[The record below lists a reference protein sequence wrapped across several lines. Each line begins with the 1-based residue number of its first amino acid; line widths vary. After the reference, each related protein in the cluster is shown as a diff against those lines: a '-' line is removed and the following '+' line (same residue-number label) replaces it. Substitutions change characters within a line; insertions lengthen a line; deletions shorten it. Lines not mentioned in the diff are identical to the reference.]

1 MKQASVVAAWAL
13 VLLVELVLAW
23 QGLVRPTAL
32 QVLLEVVAIGV
43 VCAAQ
48 LRLARKPWQASA
60 WWPGVLAVWVNA
72 AALGPDDRIERLF
85 FTLGTGLVAFG
96 LVHLASRKLEH
107 PVITLP
113 LALLGALAGRWLVLD
128 RAAQGDEEQFAGVM
142 AVADATE
149 RVQAELGGLFRGQG
163 EAGQGPPLVLITVDT
178 LRWDHAVEME
188 SFQRIA
194 ARGQSW
200 DRAVSTAS
208 WTLPAM
214 TSVHTGL
221 DVQGH
226 GAGLG
231 ADGYRVADPALP
243 MLAEQLDQAGYRTA
257 AFVTNSWLETA
268 MGFDRGFDLFLHS
281 NEAFPHRLLIA
292 GMPDGPAP
300 VDGAA
305 IVGRALD
312 WLDEQPERGW
322 FLWVH
327 LVDPHMPYFNAVEPI
342 GAALRDGHLRGGQL
356 TDEAE
361 RAAVRAAYANEVA
374 YTDQVLLPL
383 VSELEDRGVFDSGLV
398 LMTAD
403 HGEEF
408 WDHGGTE
415 HGHSHHSEVVEVA
428 LALGGQGVEGRGIG
442 PASLRDV
449 APTLLGA
456 AGLPAEGVDLRS
468 GVPAD
473 RVATA
478 WGNNYYRIDKS
489 ARTAERTVIVRG
501 EPLPEGP
508 RVLAY
513 DRVNDPRESSPLEE
527 LPEELVRRA
536 RALSS
541 PSGGT
546 EADLNMKALEA
557 LGYVEGD

>member
-1 MKQASVVAAWAL
+1 MKQASVVAAWCL

-23 QGLVRPTAL
+23 QGLVRPTTT
-32 QVLLEVVAIGV
+32 QVLLEVAAIAVLCG
-43 VCAAQ
+43 AQ
-48 LRLARKPWQASA
+48 LRLAKKPWQASA
-60 WWPGVLAVWVNA
+60 WWPGALAIWVNA
-72 AALGPDDRIERLF
+72 TALGPDDRLERLF
-85 FTLGTGLVAFG
+85 FAIGTGVVAFG
-96 LVHLASRKLEH
+96 LVHLASRRFEH
-107 PVITLP
+107 PLGTLP

-128 RAAQGDEEQFAGVM
+128 RAARGDEEQFGGVM
-142 AVADATE
+142 AVADANE
-149 RVQAELGGLFRGQG
+149 RVVAELSGLLQGQG
-163 EAGQGPPLVLITVDT
+163 SAGEGPPLVLITVDT
-178 LRWDHAVEME
+178 LRWDHALQME
-188 SFQRIA
+188 SFQRVA
-194 ARGQSW
+194 SHGQAW

-221 DVQGH
+221 SVQEH
-226 GAGLG
+226 GAGLTSQ
-231 ADGYRVADPALP
+231 GYRVAGVERP
-243 MLAEQLDQAGYRTA
+243 MLAERLDEAGYRSA
-257 AFVTNSWLETA
+257 AFVTNSWLESA

-312 WLDEQPERGW
+312 WLGEQPESGW

-327 LVDPHMPYFNAVEPI
+327 LVDPHMPYFNAIEPV
-342 GAALRDGHLRGGQL
+342 GQALRDGHLRGGQL
-356 TDEAE
+356 TTEAE

-383 VSELEDRGVFDSGLV
+383 ISELEARGVFESGLV

-408 WDHGGTE
+408 WDHGSTE

-428 LALGGQGVEGRGIG
+428 LALGGSGVVAKGRG
-442 PASLRDV
+442 PASLEDV
-449 APTLLGA
+449 TPTFLAA
-456 AGLPAEGVDLRS
+456 AGITAGGIDLRT

-478 WGNNYYRIDKS
+478 WGNNYYRIDRS
-489 ARTAERTVIVRG
+489 ARTATSTVIVRG
-501 EPLPEGP
+501 EPRPEGAE
-508 RVLAY
+508 VLAY
-513 DRVNDPRESSPLEE
+513 DRLGDPLEE
-527 LPEELVRRA
+527 RPVEVLPEDLVRRA
-536 RALSS
+536 RELTE
-541 PSGGT
+541 PTSGAA
-546 EADLNMKALEA
+546 ADLNMEALRA
-557 LGYVEGD
+557 LGYVE